1 MAGCASHEIS
11 DEEAKRMIG
20 SKFLRTV
27 STLAEFE
34 LRKLRH
40 DSSEIF
46 IRGVQPALWLLVF
59 GTALTSIRA
68 IDVGSFTYLQFL
80 TPGVLSQSVMFV
92 AVFYGIMLVW
102 ERDLGLLNKLLST
115 PAPRSAIVLGKAIS
129 AGVRGIFQAIVVFV
143 LALIINVQLSLNPL
157 DLIGVALVIVIAG
170 MCFSC
175 LSMCLAPIF
184 KSREKMMGI
193 GQAITMPL
201 FFTSS
206 AIYPINQMPGWLQII
221 SAYNPLS
228 YITDAMRALLLPG
241 YVSNIPL
248 DLGAGLL
255 ATAIFATIATILFRR
270 ILE

>member
-1 MAGCASHEIS
+1 
-11 DEEAKRMIG
+11 MIG
-20 SKFLRTV
+20 SRYVGTML
-27 STLAEFE
+27 TLAESE

-59 GTALTSIRA
+59 GTIFTGLRV
-68 IDVGSFTYLQFL
+68 IDTGEYTYLQFL

-115 PAPRSAIVLGKAIS
+115 PAPRSAIVLGKALS
-129 AGVRGIFQAIVVFV
+129 AGVRSMFQAIMIFV
-143 LALIINVQLSLNPL
+143 LALIINVQLRLDLL
-157 DLIGVALVIVIAG
+157 DLIGVSVVIVLAG
-170 MCFSC
+170 MCFSS

-201 FFTSS
+201 FFTSN
-206 AIYPINQMPGWLQII
+206 AIYPVTVMPEWLRVI
-221 SAYNPLS
+221 SAFNPLS
-228 YITDAMRALLLPG
+228 YLTDAMRSLLVTGEYSL
-241 YVSNIPL
+241 IPL
-248 DLGAGLL
+248 DIGATLL
-255 ATAIFATIATILFRR
+255 ATLIFATLATLLFKR

>member
-1 MAGCASHEIS
+1 
-11 DEEAKRMIG
+11 MIG
-20 SKFLRTV
+20 SRYVGTML
-27 STLAEFE
+27 TLAEFE

-59 GTALTSIRA
+59 GTIFTGLRV
-68 IDVGSFTYLQFL
+68 IDTGEYTYLQFL

-115 PAPRSAIVLGKAIS
+115 PAPRSAIVLGKALS
-129 AGVRGIFQAIVVFV
+129 AGVRSMFQAIMIFV
-143 LALIINVQLSLNPL
+143 LALIINVQLRLDLL
-157 DLIGVALVIVIAG
+157 DLIGVSAVIVLAG
-170 MCFSC
+170 MCFSS

-201 FFTSS
+201 FFTSN
-206 AIYPINQMPGWLQII
+206 AIYPVTVMPEWLRVI
-221 SAYNPLS
+221 SAFNPLS
-228 YITDAMRALLLPG
+228 YLTDAMRSLLVTGEYSL
-241 YVSNIPL
+241 VPL
-248 DLGAGLL
+248 DIGATLL
-255 ATAIFATIATILFRR
+255 ATLIFATLATLLFKR

>member
-1 MAGCASHEIS
+1 M
-11 DEEAKRMIG
+11 MLG
-20 SKFLRTV
+20 SKFLQTMF
-27 STLAEFE
+27 TLAEFE

-59 GTALTSIRA
+59 GTIFTGLKA
-68 IDVGSFTYLQFL
+68 IDTGVYTYLQFL

-115 PAPRSAIVLGKAIS
+115 PAPRSAIVLGKALS
-129 AGVRGIFQAIVVFV
+129 AGIRSMFQAIMIFV
-143 LALIINVQLSLNPL
+143 LALIMNVQLRLDLL
-157 DLIGVALVIVIAG
+157 DLIGVTVVIVLAG

-201 FFTSS
+201 FFTSN
-206 AIYPINQMPGWLQII
+206 AIYPVTIMPDWLRVI
-221 SAYNPLS
+221 SAFNPLS
-228 YITDAMRALLLPG
+228 YLTDAMRSLLVTGDYSL
-241 YVSNIPL
+241 IPL
-248 DLGAGLL
+248 DIGASLL
-255 ATAIFATIATILFRR
+255 ATAIFATMATLLFRR